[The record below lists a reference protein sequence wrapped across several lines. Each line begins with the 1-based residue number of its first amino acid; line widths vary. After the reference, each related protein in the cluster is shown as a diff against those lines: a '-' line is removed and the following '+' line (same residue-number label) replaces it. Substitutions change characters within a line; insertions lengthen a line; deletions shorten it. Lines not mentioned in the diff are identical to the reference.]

1 MLQEIRERAQGWIAW
16 GAVILISIPFAFWGI
31 QSYIGG
37 GTEPVTATVNG
48 VEITAR
54 SFDRRVEETRMRLRE
69 RLGAAYRPELFE
81 EQALRA
87 QVLDG
92 MIQEQLLLQASHDMG
107 LRASN
112 RELQAAILSNP
123 AFQRDGRF
131 DKATYD
137 RMLELQG
144 TSGPQY
150 EESLRQRIV
159 GTQLQRAV
167 AASELATDF
176 EMAEA
181 IRLDRQQRR
190 LAYLRVSKV
199 GFLDTAPVL
208 EEELQAWY
216 QAHADRYLS
225 PERVKLSYLV
235 LDAATLDAGQPVDEE
250 ALRRQYDEEI
260 ERFREPEQRRAR
272 HILVTLAA
280 GADAAAEAEAKAR
293 IEAIQGRLAAGDDF
307 ATLARE
313 LSQDPGSAP
322 QGGDLGM
329 FGEGVMDPAFEQAS
343 FSLETG
349 TTSEPV
355 RSQFG
360 YHLIQ
365 VTEIQPETLKAFEEV
380 REQLVT
386 EAARGGAE
394 AVFYDMAERLANLV
408 YENPDSLEPA
418 AEALG
423 LKLQSSDW
431 IGREGGA
438 DLLANPKLVAAA
450 FSPEVLHEGV
460 NSDLIEPEAEAL
472 QALVL
477 RVTEHE
483 EAAPKP
489 LDAVRDEIMAA
500 IREQKASA
508 AAQAEAKVMTERLTA
523 GEALTTVA
531 GDYPITETGLVQRDA
546 ESVPREI
553 IDLAFTLPRPAAGAA
568 SYSQRPAADGDAL
581 VVAVTEVV
589 DGNMAN
595 LDEAARTQ
603 ANRELTQVLG
613 TGYYESLIKDMG
625 ARAKIDRKPTQEA
638 AGQ

>member
-48 VEITAR
+48 AEITAR

-167 AASELATDF
+167 TASELATDF

-199 GFLDTAPVL
+199 GFLDTAPVP

-329 FGEGVMDPAFEQAS
+329 FGKGVMDPAFE
-343 FSLETG
+343 
-349 TTSEPV
+349 
-355 RSQFG
+355 
-360 YHLIQ
+360 
-365 VTEIQPETLKAFEEV
+365 
-380 REQLVT
+380 
-386 EAARGGAE
+386 
-394 AVFYDMAERLANLV
+394 
-408 YENPDSLEPA
+408 
-418 AEALG
+418 
-423 LKLQSSDW
+423 
-431 IGREGGA
+431 
-438 DLLANPKLVAAA
+438 
-450 FSPEVLHEGV
+450 
-460 NSDLIEPEAEAL
+460 
-472 QALVL
+472 
-477 RVTEHE
+477 
-483 EAAPKP
+483 
-489 LDAVRDEIMAA
+489 
-500 IREQKASA
+500 
-508 AAQAEAKVMTERLTA
+508 
-523 GEALTTVA
+523 
-531 GDYPITETGLVQRDA
+531 
-546 ESVPREI
+546 
-553 IDLAFTLPRPAAGAA
+553 
-568 SYSQRPAADGDAL
+568 
-581 VVAVTEVV
+581 
-589 DGNMAN
+589 
-595 LDEAARTQ
+595 
-603 ANRELTQVLG
+603 
-613 TGYYESLIKDMG
+613 
-625 ARAKIDRKPTQEA
+625 
-638 AGQ
+638 

>member
-1 MLQEIRERAQGWIAW
+1 MASPIGRPPPASGRALSQQLLPITQGNIGPIMLQEIRERAQGWIAW

-48 VEITAR
+48 AEITAR

-137 RMLELQG
+137 HMLELQG

-199 GFLDTAPVL
+199 GFLDTAPVP

-329 FGEGVMDPAFEQAS
+329 FGKGVMDPAFEQAS

-380 REQLVT
+380 REQLVA

-431 IGREGGA
+431 IGREGG
-438 DLLANPKLVAAA
+438 
-450 FSPEVLHEGV
+450 
-460 NSDLIEPEAEAL
+460 
-472 QALVL
+472 
-477 RVTEHE
+477 
-483 EAAPKP
+483 
-489 LDAVRDEIMAA
+489 
-500 IREQKASA
+500 
-508 AAQAEAKVMTERLTA
+508 
-523 GEALTTVA
+523 
-531 GDYPITETGLVQRDA
+531 
-546 ESVPREI
+546 
-553 IDLAFTLPRPAAGAA
+553 
-568 SYSQRPAADGDAL
+568 
-581 VVAVTEVV
+581 
-589 DGNMAN
+589 
-595 LDEAARTQ
+595 
-603 ANRELTQVLG
+603 
-613 TGYYESLIKDMG
+613 
-625 ARAKIDRKPTQEA
+625 
-638 AGQ
+638 